1 MLNYR
6 SNHPF
11 LSHLKMLQ
19 TKTLPIERA
28 RALVLLI
35 PALMFVSLAFAQPT
49 VCTTNV
55 IGSHNYSDAVWSCVD
70 GSSTPPSGANVV
82 ITNATITM
90 DSDVT
95 IGTLTISS
103 SGYVN
108 MGSATITI
116 EDQLIVNELDGIND
130 DGGTSTV
137 IFTSTVA
144 SDGSSSTVGG
154 SNEHTLY
161 NVVVASGSTVAF
173 GAGDGVSPPPGA
185 TYITNELKLD
195 GGAVVTYAPFYGAA
209 STLVYDDTHTSVGPE
224 WTAGAS
230 SGKGV
235 PHHVSVG
242 AGSSLDFASTS
253 NNYTCTG
260 NFTVD
265 GASASL
271 DVADMTGTL
280 TVDGNLSLGTTS
292 AVSLAL
298 PSAEGASKIVV
309 GGDLTFGANTTITGD
324 EANLEVSGNLAN
336 SVTGAAFGLLKMNGS
351 ADQDVTGSKI
361 TVDSLVV
368 ANTQNAATDDTD
380 VDFQADVDIT
390 PGGVFNPIDGT
401 AKITGTFTMN
411 SDATGTARIATLA
424 DAGATSD
431 VDGDITFER
440 YVPSTTDISWLV
452 MGNYVKKTPSLTVAD
467 WSSDFGG
474 SIYVYAH
481 DETVNAQ
488 NCNSC
493 GNGWSYMNGSSNLAT
508 TGEGYMMYV
517 PTSLG
522 TDGHT
527 LSNSGSYNN
536 TDVYLTVTHTTG
548 SYSQFH
554 DPAGWNLVTNPF
566 PSPINGDAF
575 LTNNSALTEYYILD
589 NESGNWLS
597 SKIGRA
603 HV

>member
-1 MLNYR
+1 
-6 SNHPF
+6 
-11 LSHLKMLQ
+11 MLQ

-35 PALMFVSLAFAQPT
+35 PALMFVSLAFAQPS

-70 GSSTPPSGANVV
+70 GSSTPPSGSHVT

-95 IGTLTISS
+95 IGTLLISN

-108 MGSATITI
+108 LGSATITI
-116 EDQLIVNELDGIND
+116 EDQLIVNELDGIYD

-280 TVDGNLSLGTTS
+280 TVDGNLSLGTSS
-292 AVSLAL
+292 AVSLTL

-309 GGDLTFGANTTITGD
+309 GGDLTFGSNTTITGD
-324 EANLEVSGNLAN
+324 EANLEVRGNLAN
-336 SVTGAAFGLLKMNGS
+336 SVTGAAFGSLKMNGS

-368 ANTQNAATDDTD
+368 ANTQNA
-380 VDFQADVDIT
+380 
-390 PGGVFNPIDGT
+390 
-401 AKITGTFTMN
+401 
-411 SDATGTARIATLA
+411 
-424 DAGATSD
+424 
-431 VDGDITFER
+431 
-440 YVPSTTDISWLV
+440 
-452 MGNYVKKTPSLTVAD
+452 
-467 WSSDFGG
+467 
-474 SIYVYAH
+474 
-481 DETVNAQ
+481 
-488 NCNSC
+488 
-493 GNGWSYMNGSSNLAT
+493 
-508 TGEGYMMYV
+508 
-517 PTSLG
+517 
-522 TDGHT
+522 
-527 LSNSGSYNN
+527 
-536 TDVYLTVTHTTG
+536 
-548 SYSQFH
+548 
-554 DPAGWNLVTNPF
+554 
-566 PSPINGDAF
+566 
-575 LTNNSALTEYYILD
+575 
-589 NESGNWLS
+589 
-597 SKIGRA
+597 
-603 HV
+603 